1 MKDVSRHHEFS
12 GDQISMKVEDIS
24 DSACIAY
31 YYTKNPWPIPNSDCV
46 SEMQFRIDTANQR
59 AEFILTAA
67 PEAYPLADVSRMI
80 HYKVS
85 YSFIDLGNEIIEIT
99 VTGRT
104 SPPVK
109 VPFWLVKSAFPSAP
123 EKALR
128 RFVSIIKDE

>member
-1 MKDVSRHHEFS
+1 MKDVSRHREFS
-12 GDQISMKVEDIS
+12 GDQISKKVRDLS
-24 DSACIAY
+24 DSTCIVY
-31 YYTKNPWPIPNSDCV
+31 YYTKNPWPLANSDCV
-46 SEMQFRIDTANQR
+46 SEMKDRIDTMNKS

-67 PEAYPLADVSRMI
+67 PEAYPLADVNRMI

-85 YSFIDLGNEIIEIT
+85 YSFKYLDDDTIEIK
-99 VTGRT
+99 VKGRT

-128 RFVSIIKDE
+128 SMARIIKTN